1 MMDKGKIIE
10 ALSQIIYPGSNRDIF
25 SMHMIEKLELNE
37 NQVNIQL
44 VLPSLES
51 EHKEELNFACISE
64 IQNIYPTAQVNVH
77 LMARPENFKN
87 TGSNTSPSPNT
98 PNRLAK
104 NILAV
109 ASGKGGV
116 GKSTVATN
124 LALAL
129 QQSGAKVG
137 LVDLDLH
144 GPSIP
149 TMLGLQGQKLKIG
162 KRNGKEGI
170 EPLKIHGISV
180 MSIGLVV
187 AAEKAVVMRGP
198 QLGSVITEFLTEV
211 HWGDLDYL
219 IIDLPPG
226 TGDIHLSL
234 VQTVPV
240 TGVIMVTTPQ
250 RVALADAI
258 KSVNMFRMNPVNVPI
273 IGVIE
278 NMSWFT
284 PEEFPDHTYYL
295 FGKGGGDQL
304 ARLFQTKLLGQI
316 PIVQSIREGG
326 DAGQPAVLEEGSIT
340 GKYFMNIAKAMIE
353 QVDKR
358 NEAMPATKLVKVKH
372 H

>member
-1 MMDKGKIIE
+1 MDKGKIIE
-10 ALSQIIYPGSNRDIF
+10 VLSKIIYPGSNRDIF
-25 SMHMIEKLELNE
+25 SMHMIEKIDLDGDHI
-37 NQVNIQL
+37 NIQL
-44 VLPSLES
+44 ALPSLEN
-51 EHKEELNFACISE
+51 EHKEQLNFACISE
-64 IQNIYPTAQVNVH
+64 VQNIYPKAQVNVH
-77 LMARPENFKN
+77 MMARPENFKETPAPKSASAN
-87 TGSNTSPSPNT
+87 PSNAI
-98 PNRLAK
+98 AK
-104 NILAV
+104 NIIAV

-129 QQSGAKVG
+129 QQSGVKVG

-149 TMLGLQGQKLKIG
+149 TMLGLQGKKLKIG
-162 KRNGKEGI
+162 KHNGQERI
-170 EPLKIHGISV
+170 IPLESNGISV

-211 HWGDLDYL
+211 LWDDLDYL
-219 IIDLPPG
+219 IIDMPPG

-240 TGVIMVTTPQ
+240 TGVIIVTTPQ

-258 KSVNMFRMNPVNVPI
+258 KSVNMYRMDPMNIPI
-273 IGVIE
+273 IGVVE

-284 PEEFPDHTYYL
+284 PEEFPDHTYHL

-326 DAGQPAVLEEGSIT
+326 DAGKPAVLEEGSIT
-340 GKYFMNIAKAMIE
+340 GKYFMEVAKNTIKE
-353 QVDKR
+353 VEKR
-358 NEAMPATKLVKVKH
+358 NASLPATKKVEIKH